1 MPSRFA
7 VLRHPLFLGA
17 LALLVVNDHLLKGA
31 GLLPGALTGKL
42 SDLAGLVVAPVLAA
56 ALVNA
61 RTSRA
66 RALAFAAVVAPF
78 AAIKLSAASAQLLV
92 GLVGLAGIEWHI
104 WQDPTDLAALV
115 VLVPA
120 WRLSARAASSR
131 VLPARSAEGGSRTAW
146 VLERAALGAS
156 AVACVATGTPRPGGY
171 FTDAYL
177 VNVTPGIVDVRVRWV
192 DASLDCSAVTSSDPT
207 RMFGPSAFNLG
218 MTYRLDPQETLP
230 LNRVVARNAAGI
242 FDETAPASD
251 GPCDVALLETDG
263 MRPVMVWWADLR
275 NVEIPPNVNGNSDFW
290 NDPEKV
296 AGRVALEPD
305 TVVAPGEV
313 KKGALRTNVEPSV
326 CAGAPQSSFQW
337 SSLSREVLEFGQI
350 ASIDALPDGCI
361 ELTLSRPRSGHGGG
375 SGGAGG
381 AGAGGEGAG
390 GEGAGGEGAGGADVG
405 GAGGAGGTGA
415 GGAGA
420 AGTGGAGAAGTGG
433 AGAAGTGGAGGTG
446 AGGAGAAGTGG
457 EGGTGAGGEPAP
469 SFPSR
474 VRYLCIP
481 FEDFPF
487 SAGEDIQWFDQG
499 DLLEI
504 STIDSEKW
512 LEVYRDLSDLQL
524 VGLTASIEATECE
537 GDRLGCGAYVTDAVV
552 AVQHGGAKTLLGPG
566 DVLEGP
572 NFRVRV
578 GRAERVLAGRDEC
591 DAGYQTPRASAD
603 LLIAHE

>member
-1 MPSRFA
+1 M
-7 VLRHPLFLGA
+7 
-17 LALLVVNDHLLKGA
+17 VNDHLLKGA

-56 ALVNA
+56 ALLNA

-120 WRLSARAASSR
+120 WRLSARAAPSR
-131 VLPARSAEGGSRTAW
+131 VLPARSAEEGSRAAW
-146 VLERAALGAS
+146 VLERAALAAS

-177 VNVTPGIVDVRVRWV
+177 VNLTPGIVDVRVRWV
-192 DASLDCSAVTSSDPT
+192 DASLDCAAVTAGDPT

-218 MTYRLDPQETLP
+218 MTYRLDPQDTLP

-242 FDETAPASD
+242 FDEPAPASD
-251 GPCDVALLETDG
+251 EPCDVALLETDG
-263 MRPVMVWWADLR
+263 MRPVMVWWSDLR
-275 NVEIPPNVNGNSDFW
+275 SVTIPPNVKDNRGFW
-290 NDPEKV
+290 EDAATV
-296 AGRVALEPD
+296 AGRVALAPD
-305 TVVAPGEV
+305 TVLAPGEV
-313 KKGALRTNVEPSV
+313 KKGELRTSVGPSV

-337 SSLSREVLEFGQI
+337 SSPSPKVPEFGEI
-350 ASIDALPDGCI
+350 ASVDALPDGCI
-361 ELTLSRPRSGHGGG
+361 ELTMGRPRSGGGGG
-375 SGGAGG
+375 SGGSGGMGAGG
-381 AGAGGEGAG
+381 AGAGGAGAG
-390 GEGAGGEGAGGADVG
+390 GAGAGGADVD
-405 GAGGAGGTGA
+405 GAGGEGGTGA
-415 GGAGA
+415 GGE
-420 AGTGGAGAAGTGG
+420 
-433 AGAAGTGGAGGTG
+433 GGTG
-446 AGGAGAAGTGG
+446 AGGEGGTGAGG
-457 EGGTGAGGEPAP
+457 EGGTGAGGEGGIGAGGEPAP

-481 FEDFPF
+481 IEDFPF
-487 SAGEDIQWFDQG
+487 SVGENIEWFDQG
-499 DLLEI
+499 DRLEI
-504 STIDSEKW
+504 WAIDSEKR
-512 LEVYRDLSDLQL
+512 LDVYRDVSDLQL

-552 AVQHGGAKTLLGPG
+552 AVQHGGARTLLGPG

-578 GRAERVLAGRDEC
+578 GRAERVLAGREEC
-591 DAGYQTPRASAD
+591 DAPYQTPSVSAD